1 MKEYILLFLLC
12 IPIFVKNMETTVKY
26 LPSHQNNLTAEQAMN
41 AQHQLASS
49 LEAQAAKN
57 ITPVLDTYKCAFIL
71 GILKQSGIDKLRN
84 KLPREQMGALC
95 AQKKAIGK
103 LLNLQ
108 EELDLWYWQTYLNE
122 KYKSQPPAP

>member
-1 MKEYILLFLLC
+1 MKEYILLLLLG
-12 IPIFVKNMETTVKY
+12 IPISIKNMEVTAKHLSFQKY
-26 LPSHQNNLTAEQAMN
+26 DLTAEQAIN
-41 AQHQLASS
+41 EQRKLVSS
-49 LEAQAAKN
+49 LESPAAKD
-57 ITPVLDTYKCAFIL
+57 ITPFLDTYKCAFIL

-84 KLPREQMGALC
+84 KIPREQIGALC

-122 KYKSQPPAP
+122 KYKSTTSAP